1 MIANNLRRFLA
12 LGVVASSLFL
22 LPAAFGQTKNLVY
35 TNGNIP
41 TNGSNAVYG
50 FSNDGAG
57 NLTPL
62 PGSPYAT
69 GGTGVA
75 FGNLTDH
82 QWDSDSEIIANKAG
96 TLMFAVNGHSNTI
109 SVFNINADGS
119 LSLHGNY
126 FSGGPQPA
134 SIALRENFS
143 PGVGLLVVVN
153 KDSDPGQTPTQPNY
167 TSFNVAADGTLT
179 INAASTLNMPV
190 GSSLAQALM
199 LQGAAVQFFG
209 VEFLN
214 STLANYSVKLD
225 KTFKQNSSVTPPFTI
240 AGVVLGAVVH
250 PILKYVYVAQPA
262 EHKLNA
268 YKYDIKGILTFV
280 HQSGNSAAAV
290 CWLAINTAGTR
301 IISAET
307 PSHSLTVYDSTHGGS
322 PIQIQRVTVTSTTG
336 GAVGSQPAHLRY
348 DPTGNF
354 LYILDRN
361 GYIHVTDVNPTN
373 GNITESRAPFA
384 IGTAANT
391 VPIGFVVMQK

>member
-41 TNGSNAVYG
+41 NNGANAVYG

-75 FGNLTDH
+75 FGNLTDN
-82 QWDSDSEIIANKAG
+82 QWDSESEIIANKAG

-126 FSGGPQPA
+126 FSGGTQPA
-134 SIALRENFS
+134 SIALREDFS

-167 TSFNVAADGTLT
+167 TSFDVAADGTLT
-179 INAASTLNMPV
+179 INAASTLNRPV

-214 STLANYSVKLD
+214 STMANYSVKLD

-250 PILKYVYVAQPA
+250 PTLKYVYVAQPA
-262 EHKLNA
+262 EHKLDV

-280 HQSGNSAAAV
+280 HQSGNSA
-290 CWLAINTAGTR
+290 G
-301 IISAET
+301 
-307 PSHSLTVYDSTHGGS
+307 
-322 PIQIQRVTVTSTTG
+322 
-336 GAVGSQPAHLRY
+336 
-348 DPTGNF
+348 
-354 LYILDRN
+354 
-361 GYIHVTDVNPTN
+361 
-373 GNITESRAPFA
+373 
-384 IGTAANT
+384 
-391 VPIGFVVMQK
+391 